1 MTEGQWSENKALT
14 WNSGIFFLP
23 VTELL
28 RDETKV
34 LKLIFLGGLQ

>member
-1 MTEGQWSENKALT
+1 MTEGQWSENKTLT
-14 WNSGIFFLP
+14 WNSGIFFLS